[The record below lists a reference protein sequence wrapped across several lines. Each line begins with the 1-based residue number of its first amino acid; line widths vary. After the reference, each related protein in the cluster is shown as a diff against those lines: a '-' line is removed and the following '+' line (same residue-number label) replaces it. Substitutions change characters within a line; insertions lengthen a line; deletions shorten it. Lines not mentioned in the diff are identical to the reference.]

1 MAGLREA
8 FIAANRFGLGA
19 RPGQLPTLASD
30 PRGWLEA
37 QIGAGSDPGADLPSA
52 LRGLPPA
59 RDAVAGF
66 LEARRK
72 GRDLAKLIRRRAR
85 EDYLREAG
93 LRTLAAIRSETP
105 FRERLVAFWSNHFT
119 VSVKRPILF
128 GIAGG
133 FEREAIR
140 PHVTGRFADMLL
152 AASRHPA
159 MLLYLDNAQSFGP
172 NSRAGRWR
180 GKGLNEN
187 LAREILE
194 LHTLGVDGG
203 YTQDDVRGLAKI
215 LTGWSL
221 ARPGKDA
228 DPGGFKFHRLAHEP
242 GGKTLLGR
250 RYRDAGVAEGEAALA
265 DLARHPSTARHIA
278 FKLARHFIADDP
290 PAAAVDRLAQV
301 FRDSDGDLRA
311 VSLALVRLSEPW
323 QDPLAKLKAPQ
334 DLVVS
339 TLRATDF
346 QGDAER
352 LVPALRLLGQAP
364 WSAPS
369 PAGWPDTAEG
379 WAAPDALL
387 KRIEFATAVAQR
399 IGNRL
404 DPRGLAQ
411 ALMAPV
417 AAPDTGT
424 MIARAPSRS
433 DGLTLL
439 LASAEFQRR

>member
-1 MAGLREA
+1 MTGYREA

-19 RPGQLPTLASD
+19 TPGQLPALASD

-37 QIGAGSDPGADLPSA
+37 QVDPAPGLPA
-52 LRGLPPA
+52 PLDGLPPA
-59 RDAVAGF
+59 RDAVAAF
-66 LEARRK
+66 LEARRD
-72 GRDLAKLIRRRAR
+72 GRDLAKLIRKSLRK
-85 EDYLREAG
+85 DYLREAG
-93 LRTLAAIRSETP
+93 LRTLAAVRSEAP
-105 FRERLVAFWSNHFT
+105 FHERLVAFWSNHFT
-119 VSVKRPILF
+119 VSVKRPVLV

-133 FEREAIR
+133 FEREAVR

-203 YTQDDVRGLAKI
+203 YTQDDVRSLAKI

-228 DPGGFKFHRLAHEP
+228 DPGGFKFHHLGHEP
-242 GGKTLLGR
+242 GDKTLLGQ
-250 RYRDAGVAEGEAALA
+250 RYREAGVAEGEAALA
-265 DLARHPSTARHIA
+265 DLARHPATAQHIA
-278 FKLARHFIADDP
+278 FKLGRHFIADYP
-290 PAAAVDRLAQV
+290 PAAAVDRLARV
-301 FRDSDGDLRA
+301 FRDSEGDLRE
-311 VSLALVRLSEPW
+311 VSLALIRLAEPW
-323 QDPLAKLKAPQ
+323 QEPLAKLKTPQ

-339 TLRATDF
+339 TLRAMDF
-346 QGDAER
+346 RGDEER

-387 KRIEFATAVAQR
+387 KRIEFATAVAR
-399 IGNRL
+399 RVGNRL
-404 DPRGLAQ
+404 DPRALAQ
-411 ALMAPV
+411 AVMAPV
-417 AAPDTGT
+417 AAAETET
-424 MIARAPSRS
+424 MIARAPSRR

>member
-1 MAGLREA
+1 MTGLREA

-19 RPGQLPTLASD
+19 KPGELRSLASD
-30 PRGWLEA
+30 PQGWLEA
-37 QIGAGSDPGADLPSA
+37 QIDRDSA
-52 LRGLPPA
+52 LPAPLSGLPPA
-59 RDAVAGF
+59 RDAVAAF
-66 LEARRK
+66 LEARRQ
-72 GRDLAKLIRRRAR
+72 GRDVAKLVRGRLR

-93 LRTLAAIRSETP
+93 LRTVAAIRSEAP

-119 VSVKRPILF
+119 VSVKRPVLF

-140 PHVTGRFADMLL
+140 PHVTGRFADLLL

-203 YTQDDVRGLAKI
+203 YSQDDVRDLARI

-221 ARPGKDA
+221 ARPGRDE

-242 GGKTLLGR
+242 GDKLLLGR
-250 RYRDAGVAEGEAALA
+250 RYREAGIAEGEAALA
-265 DLARHPSTARHIA
+265 DLARHPATARHIA
-278 FKLARHFIADDP
+278 VKLARHFIADEP
-290 PAAAVDRLAQV
+290 PAAAVDRLAAV
-301 FRDSDGDLRA
+301 FRDSDGDLGEVSRA
-311 VSLALVRLSEPW
+311 LIRLPEPW
-323 QDPLAKLKAPQ
+323 QAPLAKLKAPQ

-339 TLRATDF
+339 TLRATGF
-346 QGDAER
+346 QGDAKR
-352 LVPALRLLGQAP
+352 LVVTLRLLGQAP

-369 PAGWPDTAEG
+369 PAGWPDTAEQ
-379 WAAPDALL
+379 WAAPAALL
-387 KRIEFATAVAQR
+387 KRIEFATAVAR
-399 IGNRL
+399 RVGDRL
-404 DPRGLAQ
+404 DPRALAR
-411 ALMAPV
+411 AVMAPV
-417 AAPDTGT
+417 ATPESET

>member
-1 MAGLREA
+1 MTGLREA

-30 PRGWLEA
+30 PRGWLESQLDA
-37 QIGAGSDPGADLPSA
+37 EPALPEP

-59 RDAVAGF
+59 REAVAAF
-66 LEARRK
+66 LEARRE
-72 GRDLAKLIRRRAR
+72 GRDLAKVIRRQAR
-85 EDYLREAG
+85 EAYMREAG
-93 LRTLAAIRSETP
+93 LRTLAALRSEAP
-105 FRERLVAFWSNHFT
+105 FHERLVAFWSNHFT
-119 VSVKRPILF
+119 VSVKRPVLF
-128 GIAGG
+128 GVAGG

-159 MLLYLDNAQSFGP
+159 MLLYLDNAQSLGP

-203 YTQDDVRGLAKI
+203 YAQDDVRALAKI

-242 GGKTLLGR
+242 GDKTLLGR
-250 RYRDAGVAEGEAALA
+250 RYREAGISEGEAALA
-265 DLARHPSTARHIA
+265 DLARHPATAQHIA
-278 FKLARHFIADDP
+278 LKLGRHFIADTP
-290 PAAAVDRLAQV
+290 PAAAVDRLARV
-301 FRDSDGDLRA
+301 FRDSDGDLRQ
-311 VSLALVRLSEPW
+311 VSLALVRLAEPW
-323 QDPLAKLKAPQ
+323 QEPLAKLKTPQ

-346 QGDAER
+346 RGDAMR
-352 LVPALRLLGQAP
+352 LVPPLRLLGQAP

-369 PAGWPDTAEG
+369 PAGWPDTAEL

-399 IGNRL
+399 IGDRL
-404 DPRGLAQ
+404 DPRALAK
-411 ALMAPV
+411 AVIAPV
-417 AAPDTGT
+417 AAPETGT